1 MADIDITQNHTL
13 GKATAKQKATEVLT
27 RVKGKTGLD
36 GTWSGDVFTISK
48 PVKGTFTVTDTTVR
62 VQIELG
68 FAMRL
73 MKGKIEEEIR
83 GELRTALG

>member
-1 MADIDITQNHTL
+1 MADIDISQNHTL
-13 GKATAKQKATEVLT
+13 GKDTAKTKASEVIG
-27 RVKGKTGLD
+27 RIKGEIGLD

-68 FAMRL
+68 FAMR
-73 MKGKIEEEIR
+73 MIKGKIEERIR
-83 GELRTALG
+83 GELSKSLK